1 MVLPFTA
8 SLVRFQVTD
17 ALLNDAIAMPSSN
30 PAGESDAHLVAG
42 VGGGGAS
49 QYGKTPI
56 RDELGLN
63 DPDNLAI
70 GSSKQ
75 AERARQARMN
85 SELRSGLANLPK
97 PQNEYEIRVPEA
109 DDEADEQM
117 AEPMEEDAADVAA
130 RKRAVQKAKE
140 EAELRKRSQVCC
152 LLCQMLQQCHVLFAP
167 LQCQRYFR

>member
-1 MVLPFTA
+1 MLCA
-8 SLVRFQVTD
+8 
-17 ALLNDAIAMPSSN
+17 A
-30 PAGESDAHLVAG
+30 

-63 DPDNLAI
+63 DPDNLAV
-70 GSSKQ
+70 GSTKQ

-85 SELRSGLANLPK
+85 SELRSGLAGLPK

-109 DDEADEQM
+109 AEEGDEDT

-130 RKRAVQKAKE
+130 RRKAVQKARE
-140 EAELRKRSQVCC
+140 EAELRKRSQV
-152 LLCQMLQQCHVLFAP
+152 LQQFCAGNQTTNDVERHISQALVRHRVLQAWLLSNSIYQP
-167 LQCQRYFR
+167 VNLAE